1 MIYPELR
8 FYRSFFLYFYFKRQ
22 RWGLFRLK
30 DHVFRD
36 VAGVGGVVAGVGGEE
51 MKKTCSTDCYRR
63 IEEYRNLQHLRKKD
77 KEDKPFGR

>member
-1 MIYPELR
+1 M
-8 FYRSFFLYFYFKRQ
+8 
-22 RWGLFRLK
+22 K